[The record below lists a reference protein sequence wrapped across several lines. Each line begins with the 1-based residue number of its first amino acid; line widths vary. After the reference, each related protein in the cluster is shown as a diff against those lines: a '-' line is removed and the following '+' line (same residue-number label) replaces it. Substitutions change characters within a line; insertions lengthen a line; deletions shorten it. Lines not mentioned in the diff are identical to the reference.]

1 MSTQSVGNIN
11 NGGLVRERGDV
22 ERPTRLALTGFD
34 EVVGELRQILAGLH
48 HGSVTLIVQ
57 DGRVVQIDATRKLR
71 LSGRRTG
78 SS

>member
-1 MSTQSVGNIN
+1 MSSLSVGNLN
-11 NGGLVRERGDV
+11 NGVPVRERR
-22 ERPTRLALTGFD
+22 EAEHPTRLALTGFD

-71 LSGRRTG
+71 FSGRRTG
-78 SS
+78 ST

>member
-1 MSTQSVGNIN
+1 MFILLVENIN
-11 NGGLVRERGDV
+11 NGGLVREGGDG
-22 ERPTRLALTGFD
+22 ERSARLALTGFD

-71 LSGRRTG
+71 FSGRRTG
-78 SS
+78 AS